1 MKTKITPVDSLRMA
15 HLKKISGT
23 PDRADRGILRGRPLR
38 LQLGRISKTAT
49 TWRRLDR
56 IIG

>member
-23 PDRADRGILRGRPLR
+23 PDRADKRILRGRPMSYNWAGYQK
-38 LQLGRISKTAT
+38 LQRPGVG
-49 TWRRLDR
+49 W
-56 IIG
+56 IG